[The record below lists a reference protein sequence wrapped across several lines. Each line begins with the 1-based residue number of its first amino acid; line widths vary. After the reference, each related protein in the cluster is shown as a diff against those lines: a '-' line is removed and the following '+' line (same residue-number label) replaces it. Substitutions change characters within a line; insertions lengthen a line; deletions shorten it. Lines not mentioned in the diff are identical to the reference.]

1 MKLEKISDENM
12 NIGII
17 VSEFNKE
24 ITKKMENAAEAH
36 VTKLGHTVVEKFYV
50 FGALDVAIPLQHLL
64 KKKTVDAVVIL
75 GAVVSGETD
84 HDKVVVDGALK
95 AFIDLQIKYEKP
107 IGWGISGPRQTWEQ
121 ADARAE
127 EYAQRAVEAVVKI
140 KEQI

>member
-1 MKLEKISDENM
+1 M

-17 VSEFNKE
+17 VSEFNRE
-24 ITKKMENAAEAH
+24 ITSKMEKACEEH
-36 VTKLGHTVVEKFYV
+36 IVKMGHKVAKKIKVY
-50 FGALDVAIPLQHLL
+50 GALDIAVPLQYLL
-64 KKKTVDAVVIL
+64 KQKNVDAVVVL

-107 IGWGISGPRQTWEQ
+107 IGWGISGPRQTWKQ
-121 ADARAE
+121 ADQRAE

-140 KEQI
+140 KEQV